1 MSAEPTDELH
11 FLGQSPVVWF
21 LKVQFLKSG
30 CSIHWFLKYEK
41 VPRAKL
47 RLYGFSWFFMVF
59 HGFSCFSMLPIPR
72 KKDFLDERSPFHS
85 NRPE

>member
-1 MSAEPTDELH
+1 MSVEPTDELH

-41 VPRAKL
+41 VPRAKRGL
-47 RLYGFSWFFMVF
+47 AVPVRGKWRGCAERGSFS
-59 HGFSCFSMLPIPR
+59 
-72 KKDFLDERSPFHS
+72 KKVG
-85 NRPE
+85 